1 MATEN
6 NYPEEVTII
15 ENEIVLTAQN
25 DNDTAQNEE
34 EPRRMLYRHPTDK
47 RLSGVCGG
55 IGDYLNIDPVLLRLG
70 WILAAI
76 VTGGVAVLVY
86 VIMWIVLPVGTQ
98 AEGQTQKAAIDL
110 GDNVMSKLA
119 YVFIALGVLWLL
131 ANTGI
136 LPHLWGGFWSVASV
150 LFWPAVL
157 IIAGFLLLRKN
168 GDTSSIGQGVRNR
181 MPDGETVKQTVK
193 NTHQSVPLKR
203 SSDDRVLLGVCGGIA
218 RALKIDPIIV
228 RILWA
233 LFSIGS
239 IGVGVIIYVLLAI
252 IMPEDKSTEIQAVE
266 GEILDPIV
274 Q

>member
-6 NYPEEVTII
+6 TYPDEVTII
-15 ENEIVLTAQN
+15 ENEIVLTEQN
-25 DNDTAQNEE
+25 DDNAQSTDEE
-34 EPRRMLYRHPTDK
+34 RRMLYRHPTDK
-47 RLSGVCGG
+47 RLGGVCGG

-70 WILAAI
+70 WILATI
-76 VTGGVAVLVY
+76 VTGGITLLIYVL
-86 VIMWIVLPVGTQ
+86 MWLALPIGTQ
-98 AEGQTQKAAIDL
+98 KEGQTEKAIINL

-119 YVFIALGVLWLL
+119 YVFIGLGALWLL

-136 LPHLWGGFWSVASV
+136 LPHLWGGFWSVASI

-168 GDTSSIGQGVRNR
+168 GDTASISADVRNR
-181 MPDGETVKQTVK
+181 MPDGDTVKRTVK
-193 NTHQSVPLKR
+193 DTHQRIPLKR
-203 SSDDRVLLGVCGGIA
+203 SADDRVLLGVCGGMA
-218 RALKIDPIIV
+218 EALKIDPIIV

-239 IGVGVIIYVLLAI
+239 IGVGVIIYVILAV

-266 GEILDPIV
+266 GEILDPV
-274 Q
+274 VS